1 MTNIVQSEIPWKNPG
16 QENISSHMS
25 RSWTHAH
32 LHEYFIIFLRLA
44 DDAMLL
50 LHISLAQ
57 LPGGDIEST
66 SLSATRRVNEERA

>member
-1 MTNIVQSEIPWKNPG
+1 MPWKNPV
-16 QENISSHMS
+16 QVNISSHMS
-25 RSWTHAH
+25 KSWTHAH

-50 LHISLAQ
+50 LPTSLAQ

-66 SLSATRRVNEERA
+66 SLSATRRGNEERT